1 MGEGKS
7 NIHLGQVK
15 TSNRHSNRDFKQAGM
30 YESSVSRREVWAKDI
45 NPGTPDAQMVFKLRD
60 WLGSQE

>member
-15 TSNRHSNRDFKQAGM
+15 TSNRHSNRDVTQAGR
-30 YESSVSRREVWAKDI
+30 YESSASRREVWAKDI
-45 NPGTPDAQMVFKLRD
+45 NPGNPDA
-60 WLGSQE
+60 